1 MKLFEGLL
9 LYEVVLLL
17 LGVVLFIALVGVLI
31 YSVMRRR
38 SIAPLLFFFMIPVV
52 MIGFPAIQKVK
63 FDKDGVEIEKEIK
76 TIANQPA
83 ATPPAATSELKA
95 KVDQY
100 KARAANSNSPAA
112 LLTVA
117 RAEIAL
123 GEVAQSKTTID
134 QAIKLAP
141 QSVVVQDFRSRVEK
155 FNANTHTAILR
166 DALKTNT
173 TVVK

>member
-17 LGVVLFIALVGVLI
+17 LGVVLFIALVGILI

-100 KARAANSNSPAA
+100 KARAANSPVA

-123 GEVAQSKTTID
+123 GEVTQSKTTID

-141 QSVVVQDFRSRVEK
+141 QSVLVQDFRSRVEK

-166 DALKTNT
+166 DALKTDT
-173 TVVK
+173 AVVK